1 MKLQS
6 FYLLT
11 VLFMCFYI
19 MDIKAFSADTDL
31 GLTLSSCRIWIE
43 DVNGYRIAGDK
54 DYRDCSYTPTGDDHE
69 VITFSDQTYT
79 VHAKVEGSF
88 RKQKVRGPFN
98 ENTCFKIYGSV
109 DDWQFDQ
116 TSC

>member
-1 MKLQS
+1 MIQ
-6 FYLLT
+6 
-11 VLFMCFYI
+11 LFGLI
-19 MDIKAFSADTDL
+19 SANTDL

-43 DVNGYRIAGDK
+43 DSNGYRIAGDA
-54 DYRDCSYTPTGDDHE
+54 DYRDCSYTSTGDDHE
-69 VITFSDQTYT
+69 VISFSDQTYT

-109 DDWQFDQ
+109 DDWEFDQ